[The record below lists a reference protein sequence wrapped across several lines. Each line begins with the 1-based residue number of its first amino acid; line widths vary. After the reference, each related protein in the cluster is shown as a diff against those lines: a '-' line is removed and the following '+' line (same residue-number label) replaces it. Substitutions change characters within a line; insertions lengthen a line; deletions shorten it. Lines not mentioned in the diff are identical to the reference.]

1 MKNAFG
7 RASGGGKRCGIRS
20 AVPLPVI
27 IRTLTDTQSAA
38 LVDISESGASVQGS
52 NLPHAGEDVELSV
65 GAISTFGR
73 VAWSKRSK
81 CGIEFDERLT
91 LLDLVRLRQ
100 GAVSPL
106 TAKLSVDERLA
117 LEQWV
122 YGVAR

>member
-1 MKNAFG
+1 MHSAFG
-7 RASGGGKRCGIRS
+7 KASGGGKRSAMRT

-52 NLPHAGEDVELSV
+52 KLPEPGEEVELSV
-65 GAISTFGR
+65 GALSAFGR
-73 VAWSKRSK
+73 VAWSRRSK

-100 GAVSPL
+100 RAVSPL
-106 TAKLSVDERLA
+106 AAKLSVDERLA
-117 LEQWV
+117 LEHWV